1 MIDASNLITPGT
13 SEKHFRNIVLFANML
28 FPSKDEY
35 VTPDC
40 LCYILKLAIAIHGA
54 AWKGLDSGSA
64 IDIQQNYKFSANFS
78 SYIEYVGGW
87 HVFAELLLMK
97 QQKGLIDETMKRLFF
112 GLLSGEVLLKS
123 LSDNCSM
130 QKSAPIALN
139 TIFSRENMNTMLKDV
154 PSKHIKSIDAGN
166 FTINIWPKFKT
177 VAHLWIPL
185 LDSKETLHHGYR
197 IPYIDFDS
205 ISIPAS
211 ADFPFTGF
219 DAFCVLADMFAQLAF
234 TVKHRKAN
242 CTLLDKNN
250 YLKVTNDYPYVLRG
264 SAKNIS

>member
-1 MIDASNLITPGT
+1 
-13 SEKHFRNIVLFANML
+13 
-28 FPSKDEY
+28 
-35 VTPDC
+35 
-40 LCYILKLAIAIHGA
+40 
-54 AWKGLDSGSA
+54 
-64 IDIQQNYKFSANFS
+64 
-78 SYIEYVGGW
+78 
-87 HVFAELLLMK
+87 
-97 QQKGLIDETMKRLFF
+97 MKRLFF

-123 LSDNCSM
+123 LSDNCSI